1 MIRVAFLSFVA
12 VALTGC
18 GVSEQD
24 SKKLWSSI
32 EASLGHSAGGT
43 KQQALSVGINFDVDC
58 ANGGTASLDASL
70 DVGGTDTGAAR
81 DGAVGVDPNPTP
93 GVNTLNALFGYDVA
107 YDRCQPDDNTL
118 NGDLKYE
125 AELVATST
133 DAAAG
138 VDVQTLYRG
147 SVTSSGATN
156 GTCDVDV
163 TGQIQAAAGE
173 GPGDEFQSGVHIVYS
188 GTICGHDASQ
198 VLNVDEK
205 VSGSAQP

>member
-1 MIRVAFLSFVA
+1 MIRVAFVSFVA
-12 VALTGC
+12 VALSAC

-32 EASLGHSAGGT
+32 ESSLGHGSGAT
-43 KQQALSVGINFDVDC
+43 KQQALSVGINFDLDC
-58 ANGGTASLDASL
+58 ANGGTASLDAGL
-70 DVGGTDTGAAR
+70 DVTQDNAAR
-81 DGAVGVDPNPTP
+81 DGALGSTGSDTGNTD
-93 GVNTLNALFGYDVA
+93 TLNALFGYDVT
-107 YDRCQPDDNTL
+107 YDRCRPDDNTL
-118 NGDLKYE
+118 DGDLKYE
-125 AELVATST
+125 ATLVATST

-147 SVTSSGATN
+147 SVTSSGDTN

-163 TGQIQAAAGE
+163 TGHIQAAAGE
-173 GPGDEFQSGVHIVYS
+173 GPGDEFDSGVHVVYS

-205 VSGSAQP
+205 VSTSTQP